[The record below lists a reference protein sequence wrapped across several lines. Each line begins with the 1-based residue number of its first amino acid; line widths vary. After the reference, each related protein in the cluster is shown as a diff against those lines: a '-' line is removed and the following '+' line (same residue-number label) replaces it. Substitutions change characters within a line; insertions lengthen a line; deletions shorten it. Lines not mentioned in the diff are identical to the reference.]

1 MSNGA
6 YKESNIYTVQWRE
19 IVTFEVEVQADNE
32 DEAKDIATDIYCYK
46 DAVDCEYWDGS
57 MQVILEQEGQIDID
71 PSAAY
76 KESKE

>member
-19 IVTFEVEVQADNE
+19 LVTYEVEVQADNE
-32 DEAKDIATDIYCYK
+32 NEAQDLAQENYGPDNE
-46 DAVDCEYWDGS
+46 VDCDYWDGS
-57 MQVILEQEGQIDID
+57 MQVILEQEGQVDID